1 MPNYT
6 FENTETGEVFVEF
19 MKMDDK
25 EQYLKDNPDIKFVFT
40 PIGLTG
46 DHIMG
51 VGPKTDGG
59 FNEVMTRIAHGHP
72 NSGLADKYGDGLSH
86 KDKKTKAIIKK
97 HSDKIIR
104 EANDKKV
111 GPKFG

>member
-6 FENTETGEVFVEF
+6 FEDIETGEVFVEF

-25 EQYLKDNPDIKFVFT
+25 EKYLKDNPNLKFVFT

-46 DHIMG
+46 DHLMG

-72 NSGLADKYGDGLSH
+72 NSGLADRYGDGLSH
-86 KDKKTKAIIKK
+86 KDKKTKEVVKK
-97 HSDKIIR
+97 HASKIVS
-104 EANDKKV
+104 EANGKKS
-111 GPKFG
+111 GPKFS